1 MRGPARHCNINSPL
15 KDLPSVL
22 RRSGEST
29 RIPVVRLLDSTIS
42 RRMTGLGNFSERFC
56 TRSEW
61 PLPALYCRNVH
72 GAALVT
78 SDPLP
83 APVLFVV
90 CVCSWVLLIAFTL
103 IETAKLNKVDP
114 QA

>member
-1 MRGPARHCNINSPL
+1 MR
-15 KDLPSVL
+15 PSGSQL
-22 RRSGEST
+22 QRKSGF
-29 RIPVVRLLDSTIS
+29 RP
-42 RRMTGLGNFSERFC
+42 
-56 TRSEW
+56 
-61 PLPALYCRNVH
+61 YCRNVH